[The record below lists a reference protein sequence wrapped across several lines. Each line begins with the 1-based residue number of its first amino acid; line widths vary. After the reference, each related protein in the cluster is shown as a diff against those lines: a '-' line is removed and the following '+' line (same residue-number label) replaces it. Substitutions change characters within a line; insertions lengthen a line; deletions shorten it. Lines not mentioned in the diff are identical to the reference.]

1 MKTYRIFGFNVK
13 VTFYIDR
20 VKRLTLD
27 IPDWADDTW
36 THVDADDG
44 TISVRYFK
52 GCKPFYI
59 DLPKCKKADVVSVS
73 KLYNKDR
80 TGYNTNR
87 KIIVDAYI

>member
-13 VTFYIDR
+13 VAFCIDR

-36 THVDADDG
+36 THTNDDG

-52 GCKPFYI
+52 GSKPFYI
-59 DLPKCKKADVVSVS
+59 DLPKCEKADVVSVS

-80 TGYNTNR
+80 TGYAKNR
-87 KIIVDAYI
+87 KIVVDAYV